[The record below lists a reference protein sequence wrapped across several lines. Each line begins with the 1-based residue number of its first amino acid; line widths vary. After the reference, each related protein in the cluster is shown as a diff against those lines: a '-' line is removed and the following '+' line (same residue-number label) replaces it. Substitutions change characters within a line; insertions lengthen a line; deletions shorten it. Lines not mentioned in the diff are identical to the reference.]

1 MTKTIENGSTVVL
14 HYRGT
19 FADGTEFDSSHG
31 RGEPMTV
38 EIGTGQL
45 IPGFETNLQGL
56 AAGGS
61 NTFTI
66 GPEEGYGNRIEGAIT
81 TLDRSIF
88 PEDFEFT
95 EGMTVPLQGPDGN
108 NVLATLTEI
117 NEGEVQAD
125 LNHPMAGKD
134 LTFEVEILTV
144 TNNEPTEG

>member
-1 MTKTIENGSTVVL
+1 MTNTIENGSTVVL

-19 FADGTEFDSSHG
+19 FTDGTEFDSSHS

-45 IPGFETNLQGL
+45 IPGFENNLQGL
-56 AAGGS
+56 TEGAT

-66 GPEEGYGNRIEGAIT
+66 GPEQGYGNRVEGAIT
-81 TLDRSIF
+81 TLERGIF
-88 PEDFEFT
+88 PDGFEFT
-95 EGMTVPLQGPDGN
+95 EGMTIPLQGPDGR
-108 NVLATLTEI
+108 NVLATITEI
-117 NEGEVQAD
+117 GENQVTAD

-144 TNNEPTEG
+144 NNGETTTG

>member
-1 MTKTIENGSTVVL
+1 MTNTIENGSTVVL

-19 FADGTEFDSSHG
+19 FTDGTEFDSSHT

-45 IPGFETNLQGL
+45 IPGFENNLQGL
-56 AAGGS
+56 TEGGNS
-61 NTFTI
+61 TFTI
-66 GPEEGYGNRIEGAIT
+66 GPEEGYGNRIEGAVT

-108 NVLATLTEI
+108 NVLATLTSV
-117 NEGEVQAD
+117 NEGNVEAD

-144 TNNEPTEG
+144 TNSETTQG